1 MIKTEYLV
9 FSVLGQNSKIQII
22 QINLSTMVSLNTC
35 GCIWCQ
41 NLTTS
46 DICAYLLISQS
57 LTDSDSHKSDQ
68 TEIWTLKAAHRAR
81 VNAEKCD
88 IFFCRLR
95 KITSHSF
102 DGCTGGLMKYYK
114 KNFTLHFNRGP
125 LNAKQF
131 FDCFYF
137 FDIYPWWVGKSIF
150 SGPSLLSKNQ

>member
-68 TEIWTLKAAHRAR
+68 TEI
-81 VNAEKCD
+81 
-88 IFFCRLR
+88 
-95 KITSHSF
+95 
-102 DGCTGGLMKYYK
+102 
-114 KNFTLHFNRGP
+114 
-125 LNAKQF
+125 
-131 FDCFYF
+131 
-137 FDIYPWWVGKSIF
+137 
-150 SGPSLLSKNQ
+150 